1 MNQSINI
8 DKNIL
13 LRRIH
18 KRPKAYSDNNINN
31 NNNDNNSSA
40 EARYVYNMT
49 HNTTDPNNQLDD
61 LSPKRRNPNKK
72 RPKRHL
78 KRHLKLPKT
87 LPQSDESSDL
97 MDTLA
102 TGPIKTKPRQSS
114 ANNII
119 NNNTIAITTAAIDEV
134 EEEKGHNYEENQVL
148 VSESKKRKKSLF
160 DGIKGNH
167 SISNKVAPITTTAE
181 QEETELLIMP
191 TALGDNISDDTKQ
204 STALTLPEPT
214 TVTPDEADAGVG
226 GSDVENALVSTEVKA
241 KPLVTIHF
249 PRTHHL
255 AIAPLTSPLKEPSII
270 SPSDQLLHHSVEQHH
285 HQQSE
290 QQHEQ
295 HQSVAESIGKE
306 SPREYDEA
314 VVVTSHEG
322 LNLSPR
328 SDIAPLLD
336 DPTTGIALEKG
347 QISERSFRS
356 ILKKPSSF
364 NYGGTSS
371 PRGLQPERVSSTL
384 SLLDPYLTSAE
395 SSRPSTQTSAVRPDS
410 THSPTRQPFP
420 SLSTKRSL
428 ISKVSFH
435 YTVPAPDT
443 NNTTTATSE
452 GGQPL
457 TVPDTVILT
466 GSDDEPKPKNS
477 VHHVRIAQFLE
488 SDKMLTLSRDQT
500 GSDTNIDSYTY
511 TNINSYNNSYNNS
524 PTITT
529 HKSLPPPL
537 NPSPYTP
544 PLGDTSAHTLV
555 KSYEDPSKPLNHS
568 DNSVHPSD
576 NNNNNTLLWQSRH
589 PDESLETGLLKNT
602 TQKGHNSDFK
612 ANKYLQNNNN
622 NNDDAH
628 YDSDEEEEG
637 SWGNSYDD
645 SSSDD
650 DNEVSL
656 VYTHYITHC

>member
-18 KRPKAYSDNNINN
+18 KRPEAYSDNNINS
-31 NNNDNNSSA
+31 NNSSA
-40 EARYVYNMT
+40 EARYAYNMT
-49 HNTTDPNNQLDD
+49 HNNNSSSDIEG

-78 KRHLKLPKT
+78 KKHLKLPKSP
-87 LPQSDESSDL
+87 PQRDNSTEL

-102 TGPIKTKPRQSS
+102 TGPMKTKPKLNST
-114 ANNII
+114 NNIT
-119 NNNTIAITTAAIDEV
+119 NTIAITTAAIDEV
-134 EEEKGHNYEENQVL
+134 EEENGHNYEGNQGEV
-148 VSESKKRKKSLF
+148 VSEFKKRKKSLF
-160 DGIKGNH
+160 EGIKG
-167 SISNKVAPITTTAE
+167 SIGNKVVPITTTTTAE
-181 QEETELLIMP
+181 E
-191 TALGDNISDDTKQ
+191 GDLAITPSAPASNGHKSDDADH
-204 STALTLPEPT
+204 STTLTLPEPT
-214 TVTPDEADAGVG
+214 IVTPDEADAGG
-226 GSDVENALVSTEVKA
+226 GDVENAYVSTEVKA
-241 KPLVTIHF
+241 KPLVIIHS
-249 PRTHHL
+249 PRTHHI
-255 AIAPLTSPLKEPSII
+255 AIAPLTSPLKDPSPIAL
-270 SPSDQLLHHSVEQHH
+270 SDQLARHTE
-285 HQQSE
+285 
-290 QQHEQ
+290 EQ
-295 HQSVAESIGKE
+295 HQPVTESIAKE

-336 DPTTGIALEKG
+336 DLNTATTALEKG
-347 QISERSFRS
+347 QTSERSFRS

-364 NYGGTSS
+364 NYGGASS
-371 PRGLQPERVSSTL
+371 PRGLRPERVSSTL
-384 SLLDPYLTSAE
+384 SLLDPYLPSAE

-410 THSPTRQPFP
+410 THSPTRQHSP

-443 NNTTTATSE
+443 SNITTTATLE
-452 GGQPL
+452 GGHPL
-457 TVPDTVILT
+457 TVPDTLILA
-466 GSDDEPKPKNS
+466 SDEPKPKNS

-488 SDKMLTLSRDQT
+488 SEKMLTLSHEQT
-500 GSDTNIDSYTY
+500 GSDTNNDSNTN
-511 TNINSYNNSYNNS
+511 TNINSPNNSPNNS

-555 KSYEDPSKPLNHS
+555 KSYEDPSKPLNHKNTEHVVY
-568 DNSVHPSD
+568 NSSIVSTDHS
-576 NNNNNTLLWQSRH
+576 NTLLWQAQHS
-589 PDESLETGLLKNT
+589 DDILENGLLKNT
-602 TQKGHNSDFK
+602 THQKGHNSDSK
-612 ANKYLQNNNN
+612 ANKYIQNNNN
-622 NNDDAH
+622 NADAY
-628 YDSDEEEEG
+628 YDSDEDEEG